1 MRGGIFPMTILGRML
16 RMKSLFRVA
25 GALFLAAGI
34 MAAGARGDA
43 ARAAE
48 PEVTLRLHHF
58 LPPSSTTQA
67 KFLAP
72 WAERVMAQSNGRIR
86 IEIFPSMQLG
96 GRAPQLYDQVRDG
109 VVDLAWTLPG
119 YTAGRFPLVEVFELP
134 FVAGSAEATSQALM
148 VFYQRHLRDEFKDVK
163 VIALHVHAPGA
174 LHMAKRPIR
183 RLEDLKGLKI
193 RAPSRMITEALA
205 ALGATPV
212 GMPVPQVPEAI
223 ARGVVDGAALP
234 YEVMLPLRVQE
245 ITRYHTNSGL
255 YTAVFLFAMNRAR
268 YESLP
273 DDLKAVIDANSG
285 LSVAKWAG
293 KIWDAAEAPG
303 IAAAKARGNEI
314 ITLDKAEV
322 ARWKVATRPV
332 IDQWIKDTT
341 ARGLDGQALYDEAK
355 ALVAKFEA
363 RKK

>member
-1 MRGGIFPMTILGRML
+1 MAVLGP
-16 RMKSLFRVA
+16 LFRAA
-25 GALFLAAGI
+25 GALLLAAGVL
-34 MAAGARGDA
+34 AGNAPGNA

-72 WAERVMAQSNGRIR
+72 WAEKVMAQSNGRIR

-148 VFYQRHLRDEFKDVK
+148 VFYQRHLKDEFKDVK

-174 LHMAKRPIR
+174 LHMAKHPIR

-193 RAPSRMITEALA
+193 RAPSRAITAALA

-234 YEVMLPLRVQE
+234 YEVTLPLRVHE

-255 YTAVFLFAMNRAR
+255 YTAVFLLAMNRAR

-314 ITLDKAEV
+314 ITLDQAEI
-322 ARWKVATRPV
+322 ARWKAATRPV
-332 IDQWIKDTT
+332 IDRWIKDTT

-355 ALVAKFEA
+355 ALIAEFEA
-363 RKK
+363 KK